1 MADTEVKD
9 TARTEAFSDGVIAIA
24 ITILAFG
31 VQVPSREDSEAAGG
45 LLNALAYN
53 WPEYFGYFTSFL
65 VILIMWINHHRL
77 FRMFRR
83 VDHNFLI
90 INGLLLMCVSLI
102 PFATDLVAE
111 YLRQPEANVAAMV
124 YCVLS
129 LVIAILF
136 QVLLRYACYQRRL
149 LMPNVSDE
157 LVASIFRQYRFGPV
171 IYIVSI
177 VLAAVDARIGIGL
190 IALIALFFALP
201 SHRDEIVRP
210 TT

>member
-1 MADTEVKD
+1 MADTPVKD

-31 VQVPSREDSEAAGG
+31 IHVPTREESEAAGG
-45 LLNALAYN
+45 LLNALAYH

-77 FRMFRR
+77 FRLFRR

-111 YLRQPEANVAAMV
+111 YLRQPDANIAAMV

-129 LVIAILF
+129 LVIALLF
-136 QVLLRYACYQRRL
+136 QVLLRYACHQRRL
-149 LMPNVSDE
+149 LMPEVSDD
-157 LVASIFRQYRFGPV
+157 VVSSIFRQYRFGPV

-177 VLAAVDARIGIGL
+177 LLAALDARVGIGLIGL
-190 IALIALFFALP
+190 IALYFALP

-210 TT
+210 IT